1 MLLFN
6 WVCTQGDKGMILRKE
21 GIGRLAERRV
31 AHGTLAKRKVM
42 GRLVGGKGKLVLRI
56 LEYFQRDRREI
67 LILCVFLLV
76 EIRVHLRER
85 SRLFDS
91 LRKIMLLKDI
101 FCKVIVRIRNECLIK
116 TTKSLN
122 GSVRVVPFVVVMAS
136 ESGIF

>member
-21 GIGRLAERRV
+21 GIRTLAVRRV
-31 AHGTLAKRKVM
+31 DNGALAIRKVM
-42 GRLVGGKGKLVLRI
+42 GRLVEGKWKLFLRF
-56 LEYFQRDRREI
+56 LGYFQRDWRKI
-67 LILCVFLLV
+67 FILCVFLLV
-76 EIRVHLRER
+76 EIRIHLRER
-85 SRLFDS
+85 PSLFDS

-101 FCKVIVRIRNECLIK
+101 FCKIIIRIRNECLIK